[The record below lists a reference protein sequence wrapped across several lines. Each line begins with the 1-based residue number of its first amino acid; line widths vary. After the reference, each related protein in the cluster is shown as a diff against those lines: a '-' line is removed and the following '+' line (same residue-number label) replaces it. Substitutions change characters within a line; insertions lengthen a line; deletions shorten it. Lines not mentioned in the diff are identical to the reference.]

1 LRGGKKVVRPRRNIP
16 RLDKLLELVSP
27 LELEMHPRKPTFSY
41 EIARES
47 GLLNE
52 STEPAGKQATDFG
65 LAFNCN
71 QCGTCC
77 KLEWDIDVDTDDLSR
92 WVGLQLNAILL
103 YVCFSPKWFASLS
116 LTKKLS
122 PPLMMIDNGYDNLF
136 LGWPTRP
143 ACRFLIRKERRVYCG
158 IHRVKPNICRLYPFF
173 WKEDGLLRVRGS
185 QFGVCHGV
193 TDYFEKLSEKMSM
206 PPDVLARNSEK
217 VETDARQ
224 HDSQAH
230 ESEDGLKRLVNYAR
244 ENSSLR
250 RNADLLLRAG
260 HGTYRIPIASRRGLA
275 ILAGYLQKDP
285 VGVIR

>member
-1 LRGGKKVVRPRRNIP
+1 
-16 RLDKLLELVSP
+16 
-27 LELEMHPRKPTFSY
+27 
-41 EIARES
+41 
-47 GLLNE
+47 
-52 STEPAGKQATDFG
+52 
-65 LAFNCN
+65 
-71 QCGTCC
+71 
-77 KLEWDIDVDTDDLSR
+77 
-92 WVGLQLNAILL
+92 
-103 YVCFSPKWFASLS
+103 
-116 LTKKLS
+116 
-122 PPLMMIDNGYDNLF
+122 
-136 LGWPTRP
+136 
-143 ACRFLIRKERRVYCG
+143 
-158 IHRVKPNICRLYPFF
+158 
-173 WKEDGLLRVRGS
+173 
-185 QFGVCHGV
+185 VCHGV